1 MEFDMKQPLSV
12 KKVRDYVNLKKDTQL
27 AMCVGLV
34 KTRSDDTIL
43 DMCIDSFEFVKKYAN
58 ENIKNTDLRKRILG
72 ANNSFYRM
80 SDPFN
85 WPDKIAQGLAGLL
98 LLKELL
104 EYEKERGNEK

>member
-1 MEFDMKQPLSV
+1 MFDMKQPLTLE
-12 KKVRDYVNLKKDTQL
+12 KVREYIELKKDTQL
-27 AMCVGLV
+27 AICVGLV

-43 DMCIDSFEFVKKYAN
+43 NMCIDSFEFVKKYAS
-58 ENIKNTDLRKRILG
+58 ENIENTDLRDRILG

>member
-1 MEFDMKQPLSV
+1 MFDMKQPLSI

-34 KTRSDDTIL
+34 KTRSPDIIL
-43 DMCIDSFEFVKKYAN
+43 NMCIDSFEFVRKYAN
-58 ENIKNTDLRKRILG
+58 ENISNINIRERILG

-85 WPDKIAQGLAGLL
+85 WPHKIAQGLAGMM

-104 EYEKERGNEK
+104 EYEKERKDEA